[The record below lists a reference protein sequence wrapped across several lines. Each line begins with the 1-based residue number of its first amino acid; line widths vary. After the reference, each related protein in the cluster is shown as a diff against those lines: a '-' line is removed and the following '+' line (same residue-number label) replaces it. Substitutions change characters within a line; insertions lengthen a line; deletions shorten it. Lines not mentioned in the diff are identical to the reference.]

1 MGLPAMCTLVPDAS
15 VPIRLSGPSDF
26 RWHIK
31 YAAVSFQQRFLFCP
45 LCLPEARSIQRT
57 KANPYNIL
65 FEIVRIRLGFIL
77 LVFCVP
83 RLTPPARLCRLP
95 FQGRLNSAPRW
106 GSCRASA
113 RLRGCGSL
121 NGNSSKIPMAPPLPL
136 RGTSPKGG
144 SEGDVL
150 TSKCCL
156 YPSR

>member
-77 LVFCVP
+77 LVFCVT
-83 RLTPPARLCRLP
+83 RLTPPALLRRLSFALSSCTPSRTATPAKPFRGGLTRLP
-95 FQGRLNSAPRW
+95 GGGAGRPNGLTEGVWFVEWLQLKITNVTPFA
-106 GSCRASA
+106 AS
-113 RLRGCGSL
+113 RHE
-121 NGNSSKIPMAPPLPL
+121 
-136 RGTSPKGG
+136 T
-144 SEGDVL
+144 EV
-150 TSKCCL
+150 
-156 YPSR
+156 